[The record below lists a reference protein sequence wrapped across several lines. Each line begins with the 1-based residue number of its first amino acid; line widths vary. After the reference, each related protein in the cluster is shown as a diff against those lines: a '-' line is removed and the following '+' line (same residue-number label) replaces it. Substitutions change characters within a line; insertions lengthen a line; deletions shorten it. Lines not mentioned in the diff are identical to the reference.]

1 MTYIALVHTVVE
13 TPEYLTTAK
22 AAKMSEEERDWV
34 VRYVSENPEAGA
46 LVQGAGGARKVRMP
60 REGGGKSG
68 GYRVATYYMDE
79 NTPVFLLSVID
90 KTEEANFSAAGKKRM
105 RNIAKGEKKRRK

>member
-1 MTYIALVHTVVE
+1 
-13 TPEYLTTAK
+13 
-22 AAKMSEEERDWV
+22 MSEEERDWI
-34 VRYVSENPEAGA
+34 VRYVSENPDVG
-46 LVQGAGGARKVRMP
+46 VIIQDTGGARKVRVP

-90 KTEEANFSAAGKKRM
+90 KTGEANFSAAEKKRM
-105 RNIAKGEKKRRK
+105 KKAAKGEKKRRK